1 MNPVPF
7 AGGVAIADIG
17 HAVQL
22 AIAPVFLIA
31 GIGALLNVM
40 ANRLGRVIDRAR
52 VLEKDIAG
60 YDEGTRRH
68 ALAELT
74 ILDRR
79 MALVHWAIYCC
90 AASALAVCLV
100 IAALFVGD
108 LADAAVGTV
117 VAALFIGA
125 MVLIVAG
132 LVIFLIETGIA
143 TRSVRVRWEVLT
155 REAE

>member
-1 MNPVPF
+1 MDPSPF
-7 AGGVAIADIG
+7 TGVQIADIG

-52 VLEKDIAG
+52 VIERDIIG
-60 YDEGTRRH
+60 YDEAARER
-68 ALAELT
+68 ALAELA

-79 MALVHWAIYCC
+79 MVLVHWAIYACV
-90 AASALAVCLV
+90 ASALAICLV
-100 IAALFVGD
+100 IGVLFVGD
-108 LADAAVGTV
+108 LADAAVGTI
-117 VAALFIGA
+117 VAVLFVGA
-125 MVLIVAG
+125 MALIVAG
-132 LVIFLIETGIA
+132 LIIFLVETGIA
-143 TRSVRVRWEVLT
+143 TRSVRVRQEVLK